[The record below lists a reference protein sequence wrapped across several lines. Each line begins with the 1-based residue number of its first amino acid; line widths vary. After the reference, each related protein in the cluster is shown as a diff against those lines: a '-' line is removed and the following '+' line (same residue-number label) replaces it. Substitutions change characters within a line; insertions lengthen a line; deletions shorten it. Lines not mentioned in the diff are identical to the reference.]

1 MTSGHWPAPTQGS
14 PAWTRLA
21 QWTADG
27 RHLLHGSGTSGLLR
41 LEPRAPLDHS
51 PDDWSKRTAV
61 FATEDPTWAIA
72 YALRAPDCPQFLNA
86 CFYPGERAG
95 AASDRRLFYSY
106 GRRPDGTA
114 PVQVGTVYVL
124 NAGAFTRQPPYLD
137 SDIGAV
143 ITECQWT
150 STTPADVVDAV
161 PVTMSDLPGP
171 LPTHN
176 PDLIRARMAES
187 STRLPWGAPEMS
199 PPPRLA

>member
-1 MTSGHWPAPTQGS
+1 MP
-14 PAWTRLA
+14 
-21 QWTADG
+21 
-27 RHLLHGSGTSGLLR
+27 
-41 LEPRAPLDHS
+41 
-51 PDDWSKRTAV
+51 
-61 FATEDPTWAIA
+61 
-72 YALRAPDCPQFLNA
+72 
-86 CFYPGERAG
+86 
-95 AASDRRLFYSY
+95 
-106 GRRPDGTA
+106 PDGTA
-114 PVQVGTVYVL
+114 PVQAGTVYVL

-187 STRLPWGAPEMS
+187 STRFPWGAPEMS